1 MVSIKGEKK
10 VNLDRLRE
18 KLNSEYNFI
27 TSVLDR
33 VPSIYWQDEAE
44 NAEGSKWKPDA
55 GSKVVANANKKPR
68 ATTIEELQERLEAC
82 KAKKAQGYRDLVTKK
97 NLKSKL
103 KKAEKKRK
111 KADERNL
118 KHKQLKLEK
127 QAAKQ
132 TSKNG
137 TVENAPD
144 QKPSK
149 PVFNSEGKM
158 VFSKF
163 DFSEIGS
170 QKEEKKKKKELKD
183 PRKILEKLKE
193 KKETLKKLK
202 DEGQEAKV
210 LEIKQKEAWS
220 NALKKAEGVK
230 IKDDPELLKKTL
242 KREESKK
249 KRSAKQWASREHTKK
264 KALSDRVQK
273 REGNIQ
279 ARKDQQKNKK
289 RAKAIKKGR
298 IVPGF

>member
-1 MVSIKGEKK
+1 MG
-10 VNLDRLRE
+10 
-18 KLNSEYNFI
+18 NSN
-27 TSVLDR
+27 DGA
-33 VPSIYWQDEAE
+33 DEDE
-44 NAEGSKWKPDA
+44 TTEGSKWSPNA
-55 GSKVVANANKKPR
+55 ALRVVANANKTPR
-68 ATTIEELQERLEAC
+68 ASTIQELQERLEAC

-118 KHKQLKLEK
+118 KHKQMKLE
-127 QAAKQ
+127 
-132 TSKNG
+132 
-137 TVENAPD
+137 
-144 QKPSK
+144 PSK

-170 QKEEKKKKKELKD
+170 HKEEKKKKKELKD

-210 LEIKQKEAWS
+210 LELKQKEAWS
-220 NALKKAEGVK
+220 NAFKKAEGVK

-242 KREESKK
+242 KREETKK

-264 KALSDRVQK
+264 KALSDKVQK
-273 REGNIQ
+273 RESNIQ
-279 ARKDQQKNKK
+279 ARKDQMKNKK